1 MSQGHAVGLEILRVS
16 TLMRRYADNSA
27 ELRQSHNI
35 TGSNGWILGFLY
47 EHEGEDIYQR
57 DLEDAFSV
65 TRSTVSK
72 VVKLMESKGLI
83 RRESVFH
90 DARLKKLILTDKGRE
105 VHQLAAQG
113 NEQLEARLEKG
124 FSQEEKEMFLAFLH
138 RVTENLENAD
148 L

>member
-1 MSQGHAVGLEILRVS
+1 MNQEHAVGLEILRIS

-27 ELRQSHNI
+27 ELRQSYNI
-35 TGSNGWILGFLY
+35 TGSNGWILAFLY
-47 EHEGEDIYQR
+47 EHEGEDVYQR
-57 DLEDAFSV
+57 DLEEAFSV

-105 VHQLAAQG
+105 VHQLAAKG
-113 NEQLEARLEKG
+113 NEQLEIRLEKG
-124 FSQEEKEMFLAFLH
+124 FSPMEKEQLLSFLR
-138 RVTENLENAD
+138 RVTENLENS
-148 L
+148 

>member
-1 MSQGHAVGLEILRVS
+1 MSQEHAVGLEILRIS

-27 ELRQSHNI
+27 ELRQSYNI
-35 TGSNGWILGFLY
+35 TGSNGWILAFLY
-47 EHEGEDIYQR
+47 EHEGEDVYQR

-90 DARLKKLILTDKGRE
+90 DARLKKLILTEKGRE
-105 VHQLAAQG
+105 VHQMAAKG
-113 NEQLEARLEKG
+113 NQQLELRLENG
-124 FSQEEKEMFLAFLH
+124 FTQEEKEQLLSFLR
-138 RVTENLENAD
+138 RVTENLENN
-148 L
+148 

>member
-1 MSQGHAVGLEILRVS
+1 MNQEHAVGLEILRIS

-27 ELRQSHNI
+27 ELRQSYNI
-35 TGSNGWILGFLY
+35 TGSNGWILAFLY
-47 EHEGEDIYQR
+47 EHEGEDVYQR
-57 DLEDAFSV
+57 DLEETFSV

-105 VHQLAAQG
+105 VHQLAAKG
-113 NEQLEARLEKG
+113 NEQLEIRLEKG
-124 FSQEEKEMFLAFLH
+124 FSPMEKEQLLSFLR
-138 RVTENLENAD
+138 RVTENLENS
-148 L
+148 

>member
-1 MSQGHAVGLEILRVS
+1 MSQEHAVGLEILRIS

-27 ELRQSHNI
+27 ELRQSYNI
-35 TGSNGWILGFLY
+35 TGSNGWILAFLY
-47 EHEGEDIYQR
+47 EHEGEDVYQR

-90 DARLKKLILTDKGRE
+90 DARLKKLILTEKGRE
-105 VHQLAAQG
+105 VHQMAAKG
-113 NEQLEARLEKG
+113 NQQLELRLENG
-124 FSQEEKEMFLAFLH
+124 FTQEEKEQLLSFLR
-138 RVTENLENAD
+138 RVTENLENS
-148 L
+148 

>member
-1 MSQGHAVGLEILRVS
+1 MSHEHAVGMEILRIS

-27 ELRQSHNI
+27 ELRQSYNI

-47 EHEGEDIYQR
+47 DHEGEDIYQR
-57 DLEDAFSV
+57 DLEEAFSV

-90 DARLKKLILTDKGRE
+90 DARLKKLILTEKGRE
-105 VHQLAAQG
+105 VHQLAAKG
-113 NEQLEARLEKG
+113 NQQLEERLEKG
-124 FSQEEKEMFLAFLH
+124 FSPSEKEQMLVFLR
-138 RVTENLENAD
+138 RVTENLENG
-148 L
+148 

>member
-1 MSQGHAVGLEILRVS
+1 MSREHALGMEILRIS
-16 TLMRRYADNSA
+16 TLMRRYSDNSA

-35 TGSNGWILGFLY
+35 TGSNGWILTFLY
-47 EHEGEDIYQR
+47 EHEGEDVYQK
-57 DLEDAFSV
+57 DLEEAFSI

-72 VVKLMESKGLI
+72 VVKLMESKGLV

-113 NEQLEARLEKG
+113 NEQLEARLEKD
-124 FSQEEKEMFLAFLH
+124 FTPKEKEMFLSFLR
-138 RVTENLENAD
+138 RVTENLESI
-148 L
+148 

>member
-1 MSQGHAVGLEILRVS
+1 MNQEHAVGLEILRIS

-27 ELRQSHNI
+27 ELRQSYNI
-35 TGSNGWILGFLY
+35 TGSNGWILAFLY
-47 EHEGEDIYQR
+47 EHEGEDVYQK
-57 DLEDAFSV
+57 DLEEAFSV

-105 VHQLAAQG
+105 VHQLAAKG
-113 NEQLEARLEKG
+113 NEQLEIRLEKG
-124 FSQEEKEMFLAFLH
+124 FSPMEKEQLLSFLR
-138 RVTENLENAD
+138 RVTENLENS
-148 L
+148 